1 MIDNRIISLHQETF
15 ENAVAALLVAMAQ
28 FPVNIPK
35 PKSKIEDDQKSKAK
49 KLANRSKPA

>member
-1 MIDNRIISLHQETF
+1 MIDARIISFQQETF

-35 PKSKIEDDQKSKAK
+35 SKSKIVDDQKSKAK
-49 KLANRSKPA
+49 KSAKRSKPA